1 MAFFFFLLASSLLN
15 YSFYFNHSGTL
26 QSSTVVCYDIVK
38 IDKKLNL
45 FALRQKIEFGLC
57 KKMENFVITKTL
69 KMPTAFCQATKSSV
83 PFILTAILRW
93 VIFERA
99 RANSKTQH
107 VNSQSA
113 NVLLLPNPKNSK
125 FLQRAKNNSY
135 NTEKLL

>member
-26 QSSTVVCYDIVK
+26 QSSAVVSYDIVK

-45 FALRQKIEFGLC
+45 FALRQKIEFGLG

-93 VIFERA
+93 VILFRERYQLTLLVTL
-99 RANSKTQH
+99 KTRVSHLRTGFQ
-107 VNSQSA
+107 
-113 NVLLLPNPKNSK
+113 K
-125 FLQRAKNNSY
+125 
-135 NTEKLL
+135 